1 MDIADIKEI
10 ISLLKEAKN
19 NENWDLID
27 EVLDY
32 MSDYLDDDSD
42 FSE

>member
-10 ISLLKEAKN
+10 MLLLNEAKN
-19 NENWDLID
+19 SENWDLVD

-42 FSE
+42 LSE

>member
-10 ISLLKEAKN
+10 LSLLNEAKN
-19 NENWDLID
+19 SENWDLVD

-42 FSE
+42 LLE

>member
-10 ISLLKEAKN
+10 MSLLNEAKN
-19 NENWDLID
+19 GENWDLVD

-32 MSDYLDDDSD
+32 MSDYLEDDSD
-42 FSE
+42 LSE

>member
-10 ISLLKEAKN
+10 MSLLNEAKTR
-19 NENWDLID
+19 ENWDLVD

-32 MSDYLDDDSD
+32 MSDYLEDDTDI
-42 FSE
+42 SE

>member
-1 MDIADIKEI
+1 M
-10 ISLLKEAKN
+10 SLLNEAKN
-19 NENWDLID
+19 SENWDLVD

-42 FSE
+42 LSE